1 MDRLIEAIEDK
12 QNPSVVGLDPTDKLV
27 PAPVMDAYAV
37 EAEEQVES
45 DDRCRSSVFRIQS
58 RHHRCGVRHRA
69 CSEAADRHV

>member
-37 EAEEQVES
+37 EAEERQ
-45 DDRCRSSVFRIQS
+45 
-58 RHHRCGVRHRA
+58 A
-69 CSEAADRHV
+69 CDGAGRRDEVHIDLAGLVNRVHGELAGAAAT

>member
-45 DDRCRSSVFRIQS
+45 DDNLAATAPQQRISNSIAPSSMRCTTSCLQ
-58 RHHRCGVRHRA
+58 
-69 CSEAADRHV
+69 